1 MTKTLISLLSLL
13 WGSLSVASD
22 ADFLAARD
30 AYARKDIKTLES
42 LAANTSDSALL
53 GAYPS
58 YWLALRGL
66 SADEEAPTVA
76 FLSRHSNDALTEK
89 LVNEW
94 IKVLGKK
101 GDWATIGMELP
112 RLSEEAMDVETKCY
126 AQLYAL
132 KVPKTTA
139 PAPVDKSLLDMV
151 KNVPTGCHAYVQQA
165 AENQLLTQNEIASRI
180 RLLKTY
186 GYTTAAANLV
196 NALRWSS
203 ADYDAATE
211 NLVIELVKKGKKN
224 HTEAFQSLLAVEAR
238 LTPEQRG
245 FVYGQLAYAAALKM
259 EAPTALAWYN
269 QAQLNDLTPDQWD
282 WWMRSALRLSD
293 WTTIAKVGKWM
304 PKGQDK
310 RGAWAYWQGFAAK
323 VLGNTT
329 EANTYFS
336 SITRN
341 NTYYGL
347 LAREALGQTLSLHPI
362 QAANRQLMSQIKQEP
377 AVARALALY
386 HISETYGRPDVREDA
401 RREWRWAMR
410 GRKDE
415 ELIAAAQLADDVRF
429 YDMSIYSADRTDK
442 THHFGLRFPMPHQ
455 QYLDPYSSLA
465 DIESAWAYGLIRQES
480 RFVTLARSG
489 VGASGLMQLM
499 PPTAREVAT
508 KVGLTSFNVND
519 VETNIHLG
527 TAYLGQMQRQLNN
540 NEIMATAAYNAG
552 ASRARRWQAATPLD
566 GKIYAETIPFD
577 ETRDYVQKVMA
588 NEVHYALLLG
598 RKNVSLEQR
607 MKAIPA
613 R

>member
-1 MTKTLISLLSLL
+1 MTKTLIILLSLL
-13 WGSLSVASD
+13 WGSFSVASD
-22 ADFLAARD
+22 SDFLAARD
-30 AYARKDIKTLES
+30 AYVRKDIKTLEN

-94 IKVLGKK
+94 IKMLGKK
-101 GDWATIGMELP
+101 GDWSTIGMELP
-112 RLSEEAMDVETKCY
+112 RLSEEAMEVETKCY
-126 AQLYAL
+126 AKLYAL
-132 KVPKTTA
+132 KFPSTA
-139 PAPVDKSLLDMV
+139 VSLPIDKNLLHMV
-151 KNVPTGCHAYVQQA
+151 RNVPMGCHLYVQQA

-196 NALRWSS
+196 NALRWSG
-203 ADYDAATE
+203 AEYDAVTE
-211 NLVIELVKKGKKN
+211 NLVIGLVEKGKKN
-224 HTEAFQSLLAVEAR
+224 HKGAFQSLLAVEAR
-238 LTPEQRG
+238 FTPEQRG
-245 FVYGQLAYAAALKM
+245 FVYGQLAHRAALKM
-259 EAPTALAWYN
+259 EPETALAWYN
-269 QAQLNDLTPDQWD
+269 QAQLSDLTPDQWD

-293 WTTIAKVGKWM
+293 WPTIAKVGKWI
-304 PKGQDK
+304 PNGQDK
-310 RGAWAYWQGFAAK
+310 RGAWAYWQGVAAK
-323 VLGNTT
+323 ILGNTA
-329 EANTYFS
+329 EANTYFT

-362 QAANRQLMSQIKQEP
+362 QAPNRQLMNQIKQEP
-377 AVARALALY
+377 AVVRALALY
-386 HISETYGRPDVREDA
+386 QISETYGRPDVREDA

-410 GRKDE
+410 GRSDE
-415 ELIAAAQLADDVRF
+415 ELIAAAQLADDVHF
-429 YDMSIYSADRTDK
+429 YDMSIYSAYRTDK
-442 THHFGLRFPMPHQ
+442 IHNFDLRYPMPHQ
-455 QYLDPYSSLA
+455 QYLVSYSSLA
-465 DIESAWAYGLIRQES
+465 NIDPAWAYGLIRQES

-499 PPTAREVAT
+499 PATAREVAT
-508 KVGLTSFNVND
+508 KVGLASFNVND
-519 VETNIHLG
+519 IETNIHLG

-540 NEIMATAAYNAG
+540 NEIMAIAAYNAG
-552 ASRARRWQAATPLD
+552 ASRARRWQATMPLD
-566 GKIYAETIPFD
+566 GKIYTETIPFN

-588 NEVHYALLLG
+588 NEAHYALLLG
-598 RKNVSLEQR
+598 RKNISLEQN
-607 MKAIPA
+607 MKTVPA

>member
-1 MTKTLISLLSLL
+1 MMTKTLISLLSLL
-13 WGSLSVASD
+13 WGSFSAAND

-30 AYARKDIKTLES
+30 AYARKDIKMLES
-42 LAANTSDSALL
+42 IVANTSDRDLL

-66 SADEEAPTVA
+66 SEAEDATTVA
-76 FLSRHSNDALTEK
+76 FLSRYTNGALTEK

-101 GDWATIGMELP
+101 GDWATIGMALP
-112 RLSEEAMDVETKCY
+112 RLSEEAMDVETRCY

-132 KVPKTTA
+132 KVSNA
-139 PAPVDKSLLDMV
+139 ASSVDKSLLDMV
-151 KNVPTGCHAYVQQA
+151 KNVPAGCHAYVQQA

-196 NALRWSS
+196 NTLRWST
-203 ADYDAATE
+203 ADYDASAE

-224 HTEAFQSLLAVEAR
+224 HTEAFQSLLAIESR

-259 EAPTALAWYN
+259 DAEMALAWYN
-269 QAQLNDLTPDQWD
+269 QAQLKDLTPDQWD
-282 WWMRSALRLSD
+282 WWMRSALRLGD
-293 WTTIAKVGKWM
+293 WKTIAKVGKWI
-304 PKGQDK
+304 PAVQDK
-310 RGAWAYWQGFAAK
+310 RGAWVYWQGIAAK
-323 VLGNTT
+323 FLGNTA
-329 EANTYFS
+329 EANAYFS

-347 LAREALGQTLSLHPI
+347 LAREALGQTLSLAAI
-362 QAANRQLMSQIKQEP
+362 QEANRQLMSHIKQEP

-386 HISETYGRPDVREDA
+386 QISENYGRSDVREDA

-410 GRKDE
+410 GRSDE
-415 ELIAAAQLADDVRF
+415 DLIAAAQLADDVGF

-442 THHFGLRFPMPHQ
+442 IHHFGLRFPLPHQ
-455 QYLDPYSSLA
+455 QYLESYSALA
-465 DIESAWAYGLIRQES
+465 GIDSAWAYGLIRQES

-499 PPTAREVAT
+499 PATAREVAT
-508 KVGLTSFNVND
+508 KVSLTSFNVND
-519 VETNIHLG
+519 VKTNIHLG
-527 TAYLGQMQRQLNN
+527 TAYLGQMQRQLDN

-552 ASRARRWQAATPLD
+552 ASRARKWQSTSRLD
-566 GKIYAETIPFD
+566 GRIYTETIPFD
-577 ETRDYVQKVMA
+577 ETRDYVQKVMS
-588 NEVHYALLLG
+588 NEAHYALLLG
-598 RKNVSLEQR
+598 RRNVSLEQR